1 MARKPK
7 SSDDLDHGD
16 RVILR
21 GEVTRVVENAA
32 GVLEVT
38 VQIDGYA
45 QARITLA
52 AEHVEKAED

>member
-21 GEVTRVVENAA
+21 GEVTRVAENAA
-32 GVLEVT
+32 GVVEVT
-38 VQIDGYA
+38 VQIDGYG
-45 QARITLA
+45 QSRVTLP
-52 AEHVEKAED
+52 AEYVEKDEE